1 MICHLKKMNTKI
13 INKKV
18 ENEIKTVQ
26 IDGLIVSYNKNNL
39 SIYKDISNLCFI
51 QTDKKMD
58 IFKKYFLMEINE
70 NGLKKYLYDR
80 VPANMLTNYYGE
92 YKFLNKS

>member
-1 MICHLKKMNTKI
+1 MKTKI

-26 IDGLIVSYNKNNL
+26 IDELIVSYNKKNL
-39 SIYKDISNLCFI
+39 RIYKDRSNLCFI

-92 YKFLNKS
+92 YKFLNNS